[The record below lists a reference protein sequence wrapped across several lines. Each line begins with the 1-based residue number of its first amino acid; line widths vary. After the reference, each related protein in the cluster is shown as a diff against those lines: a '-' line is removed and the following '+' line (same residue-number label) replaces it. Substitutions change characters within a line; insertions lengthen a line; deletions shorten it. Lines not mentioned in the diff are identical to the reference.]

1 MTSTAESQRPTRVS
15 SRRLRAE
22 PRRAPLRASA
32 ARALDDAEARATTV
46 LEPSPAPEVRARR
59 PARGAPRPEPTRGEP
74 ARAEPTRDERMW
86 AEPTRAPRA
95 PVAPLTARGPLD
107 PSTPTPGAPTREGR
121 VGYVPRTLE
130 LPLRDVP
137 RPFVKWVGGKTQL
150 LAELFRLLPERFGD
164 YHEPFM
170 GGGAVFFGLSRH
182 GALDG
187 RRVSLSDVNRELVAT
202 YQAIRDDVSSV
213 IRALSAHAY
222 DKDHYYAVRGED
234 PWRLGAAARAARLV
248 FLNRS
253 GFNGLYR
260 VNRRGEF
267 NVPFGRYDNPRI
279 VDEEN
284 LLAVSRAL
292 SAATV
297 EHRDFETVID
307 RAEKGDLVY
316 FDPPYVPVSA
326 TASFVGYAQGG
337 FDMEAQERLG
347 DVVDT
352 LARRGVSV
360 LLSNSDVPWMH
371 TRYKQ
376 YRVERVLARRNVN
389 SRASS
394 RGPVGEVVVVH
405 HAR

>member
-1 MTSTAESQRPTRVS
+1 MTSTAESQRPTRTS
-15 SRRLRAE
+15 SRRLRNE
-22 PRRAPLRASA
+22 PKRAPLRASA
-32 ARALDDAEARATTV
+32 ARVLDDAEARAATV
-46 LEPSPAPEVRARR
+46 LEPAPQVQARR
-59 PARGAPRPEPTRGEP
+59 PARSAPRSEPTL
-74 ARAEPTRDERMW
+74 
-86 AEPTRAPRA
+86 APLAPVVPLHARA
-95 PVAPLTARGPLD
+95 PVTPVTPLRD
-107 PSTPTPGAPTREGR
+107 I
-121 VGYVPRTLE
+121 PRTLE

-150 LAELFRLLPERFGD
+150 LAELFRMLPESFRD

-182 GALDG
+182 GVLDG

-202 YQAIRDDVSSV
+202 YQAIRDDVSGV

-297 EHRDFETVID
+297 EHRDFETVLD
-307 RAEKGDLVY
+307 RAERGDLVY

-405 HAR
+405 HAG